1 MADAPSKPSWRDL
14 ADFDISQPEDALA
27 LVERFQG
34 EWGNGGFSQ
43 LFANWNRAD
52 IVLLPEALGIV
63 GAPEAALI
71 VEAAIAEFPEDQDD
85 WRGLG
90 HDALVNLASTVG
102 KRLWDLN
109 GALSDHETALAR
121 AVEAFELKL
130 SEDDD
135 L

>member
-1 MADAPSKPSWRDL
+1 MAAAPSQQSWQDL

-34 EWGNGGFSQ
+34 EWGNGGFAQ

-52 IVLLPEALGIV
+52 IVLIPEALRIV
-63 GAPEAALI
+63 GAPEAAPI
-71 VEAAIAEFPEDQDD
+71 VEAAIAEFPADQDD

-90 HDALVNLASTVG
+90 HDALVDLANPVG

-109 GALSDHETALAR
+109 GTLSDHETALAR
-121 AVEAFELKL
+121 AVEAFELTL